1 MQSAEGGVDTAMRC
15 IASCSY
21 SDHQPWT
28 PKTTVEGER
37 VRVRHVARFSG
48 LESLSEYSPHG
59 HQASSCSLA
68 WACGLWLPPML
79 CWPPP
84 QDCLASI
91 IHPAAWNT
99 LPKLPQGWAS
109 PQLPDLPVQS
119 WRALGGQAQAQ
130 HLVMW
135 LPLCFLHSVST
146 VCHFMQVVT

>member
-68 WACGLWLPPML
+68 RACGPWLPPHVML
-79 CWPPP
+79 ATASGLSCIHRPSCCLEHTSQAPSGLGFSPAPRPPR
-84 QDCLASI
+84 
-91 IHPAAWNT
+91 
-99 LPKLPQGWAS
+99 PKLACPRGSSSGTAS
-109 PQLPDLPVQS
+109 RHVAATLLSSQ
-119 WRALGGQAQAQ
+119 R
-130 HLVMW
+130 
-135 LPLCFLHSVST
+135 
-146 VCHFMQVVT
+146 